1 MPKKE
6 PIHNNFFMKTFQ
18 DMSNT
23 RDFIQGALPSRITK
37 KLDLSTI
44 EIEPGTHVDETLKS
58 HLSDLIIKV
67 KTKDAD
73 DVDLYFLF
81 EHKSHKDRNIL
92 WQLLK
97 YQYLML
103 EEDHNA
109 KRDFRI
115 IIPVVFYHGKGK
127 WNLDRKF
134 SDFINVSEEFRPY
147 VLSFEYLLF
156 DTADFK
162 LSKGSNFG
170 RNAYLMS
177 AVSLMKEMHGM
188 DSEKMVSLFKYMS
201 ESGLIK
207 KNDILFV
214 LIEYLAKSND
224 VEEKEVVNIIKKELG
239 SEAEDVMPSLAQR
252 WMEEGIEKGIRK
264 GKKEG
269 ALEKAIETCK
279 NALNSGIAPE
289 MISKITGLSLE
300 KVLEI
305 KKELKVKKDH
315 R

>member
-1 MPKKE
+1 MQKNKPV
-6 PIHNNFFMKTFQ
+6 HNNFFMKTFQ
-18 DMSNT
+18 NYDNT
-23 RDFIQGALPSRITK
+23 RDFIKGALPAGITK
-37 KLDLSTI
+37 KLDFSTI
-44 EIEPGTHVDETLKS
+44 EIEPGTHVDDSLKS
-58 HLSDLIIKV
+58 HLSDLIIKI

-115 IIPVVFYHGKGK
+115 IIPVVFYHGKGR

-134 SDFINVSEEFRPY
+134 SDFIHVSEEFRPY

-156 DTADFK
+156 DTKDFK
-162 LSKGSNFG
+162 LSQADNFG

-177 AVSLMKEMHGM
+177 AISLMKEMKNM
-188 DSEKMVSLFKYMS
+188 DSEKMASLFKYMS

-207 KNDILFV
+207 RNDILFV

-269 ALEKAIETCK
+269 ALENKIEICRNLLK
-279 NALNSGIAPE
+279 EGLNLE
-289 MISKITGLSLE
+289 TISKVTGLSTE

-305 KKELKVKKDH
+305 QKNLK
-315 R
+315 

>member
-18 DMSNT
+18 NLNNT
-23 RDFIQGALPSRITK
+23 RDFIKGALPAKITK

-44 EIEPGTHVDETLKS
+44 EIEPGTHVDENLKS
-58 HLSDLIIKV
+58 HLSDLVVKV
-67 KTKDAD
+67 KSKEKES
-73 DVDLYFLF
+73 VDLYFLF

-109 KRDFRI
+109 KRNFRI

-134 SDFINVSEEFRPY
+134 SDFINVSQEFKPY
-147 VLSFEYLLF
+147 VLSFEHLLF

-162 LSKGSNFG
+162 LSKGNNFG

-177 AVSLMKEMHGM
+177 AISLMKEMHGM
-188 DSEKMVSLFKYMS
+188 DSEKMATLFKYIS

-224 VEEKEVVNIIKKELG
+224 VEEKEVVNIIRKELG

-252 WMEEGIEKGIRK
+252 WVEEGKEKGIKIGIEKDKIDVCR
-264 GKKEG
+264 
-269 ALEKAIETCK
+269 
-279 NALNSGIAPE
+279 NALKSGISPE
-289 MISKITGLSLE
+289 TVSKITGLPLK

-305 KKELKVKKDH
+305 KQEIQ
-315 R
+315 

>member
-1 MPKKE
+1 MSKKE

-18 DMSNT
+18 DLSNT
-23 RDFIQGALPSRITK
+23 RNFIKGALPAKITK
-37 KLDLSTI
+37 KLDFSTI
-44 EIEPGTHVDETLKS
+44 EIEPGTHVDENLKS
-58 HLSDLIIKV
+58 HLSDLIVKV
-67 KTKDAD
+67 KSKDKES
-73 DVDLYFLF
+73 VDLYFLF

-134 SDFINVSEEFRPY
+134 SDFINVSQEFRQY

-156 DTADFK
+156 DTRDFN
-162 LSKGSNFG
+162 LSKDNDFN

-177 AVSLMKEMHGM
+177 AISLMKEMKNM
-188 DSEKMVSLFKYMS
+188 DSEKMASLFKYMS
-201 ESGLIK
+201 GSGLIK
-207 KNDILFV
+207 ELDILVV
-214 LIEYLAKSND
+214 LFDYLVKSND

-239 SEAEDVMPSLAQR
+239 SEAEDVMPTLAQR
-252 WMEEGIEKGIRK
+252 WLEQ
-264 GKKEG
+264 GKEEG
-269 ALEKAIETCK
+269 ALANKIETCK
-279 NALNSGIAPE
+279 NALLAGASIDL
-289 MISKITGLSLE
+289 IVKITGLSSE

-305 KKELKVKKDH
+305 KKEIQ
-315 R
+315 